1 MSDSP
6 EVRVAGAEPIV
17 AGACR
22 VIAEAGA
29 NHNNSVDR
37 AIEMAQKAADA
48 GAWGCKYQLYKAGSL
63 TVKESPKYW
72 TDAIGTRTQHEAFEL
87 SDRMD
92 YGDSFTVR
100 LPAL

>member
-48 GAWGCKYQLYKAGSL
+48 GAWGCKYQLYKAGCL
-63 TVKESPKYW
+63 
-72 TDAIGTRTQHEAFEL
+72 R
-87 SDRMD
+87 
-92 YGDSFTVR
+92 
-100 LPAL
+100 

>member
-6 EVRVAGAEPIV
+6 EVRVTGAEPIV

-29 NHNNSVDR
+29 NHNNSVER

-48 GAWGCKYQLYKAGSL
+48 GAWGVQ
-63 TVKESPKYW
+63 V
-72 TDAIGTRTQHEAFEL
+72 
-87 SDRMD
+87 
-92 YGDSFTVR
+92 
-100 LPAL
+100 PALQGGHRSP